1 MSNGSKPLFE
11 MLDRLV
17 EERNNVAH
25 GWVETRIKLSDI
37 ASEYIDYM
45 ECLAESILEALIKS
59 IYIIQYEN
67 DKMCLLGKP
76 LKVIDHHI
84 ICINNQEI
92 VLHKEDCLLAVKG
105 SKRKILTI
113 KSIQKDGVDIENIEE
128 KNVDIGVGFE
138 KRVDLNVD
146 EKYEFYCENNL

>member
-1 MSNGSKPLFE
+1 

-76 LKVIDHHI
+76 LKVIDNHI

-146 EKYEFYCENNL
+146 KKYEFYCEK